1 MPLLYE
7 QFIKRLA
14 LMTDPDLL
22 CDVLDIT
29 SEDLLERFGDI
40 VEDRIEL
47 LQEIYDVDVLG
58 IDEEDDTY
66 D

>member
-14 LMTDPDLL
+14 LMADPDLL
-22 CDVLDIT
+22 CDVLEIT

-58 IDEEDDTY
+58 IDEEDYTY

>member
-1 MPLLYE
+1 M
-7 QFIKRLA
+7 A
-14 LMTDPDLL
+14 DPDLL

>member
-1 MPLLYE
+1 MPLLYD

-14 LMTDPDLL
+14 LMADPDLL

-58 IDEEDDTY
+58 IAEEDDTY

>member
-1 MPLLYE
+1 MPLLYD

-14 LMTDPDLL
+14 LMADPDLL

-58 IDEEDDTY
+58 IDEEDDIY

>member
-1 MPLLYE
+1 MPLLYD

-14 LMTDPDLL
+14 LMADPDLL